1 MWPSTPDQMMMLSL
15 QPSWRRCPR
24 ARAST
29 TTSTKNQSR
38 TIIVNLLDVW
48 WGKRWIMAIPN
59 IYRGFECLHVCLPIP
74 MSLFPQGSVYKK
86 VSALDEI
93 QSTDRDNFW
102 AKAEVRKCYGK
113 TQRFYLLICSLLS
126 WHVLFHL
133 FISKMKRLAG
143 RRSAG
148 RQMRSGSVWRKNR
161 ESMMLERQTNEN
173 EVGGRKRKRS
183 TNRGEWFRVCPIYII
198 KTVYTLPFKSWGQ
211 KYIYTLN
218 QLGHI
223 DLIKSDSKDLFN
235 VTKGLFFK

>member
-48 WGKRWIMAIPN
+48 WGKRWIMSIPN

-113 TQRFYLLICSLLS
+113 TQRFYLLIWSLLS

-133 FISKMKRLAG
+133 LYQQDEKT
-143 RRSAG
+143 RRQEE
-148 RQMRSGSVWRKNR
+148 RRKAN
-161 ESMMLERQTNEN
+161 EERQRLEK
-173 EVGGRKRKRS
+173 EQREHDAREADERERS
-183 TNRGEWFRVCPIYII
+183 RREKEKEINQQRRVISCLSNLYHQN
-198 KTVYTLPFKSWGQ
+198 S
-211 KYIYTLN
+211 IYTTI
-218 QLGHI
+218 QKLGPEI
-223 DLIKSDSKDLFN
+223 YLYS
-235 VTKGLFFK
+235 

>member
-1 MWPSTPDQMMMLSL
+1 MNSKL
-15 QPSWRRCPR
+15 Q
-24 ARAST
+24 T
-29 TTSTKNQSR
+29 ETTSGLRLRWGNGTVKHNA
-38 TIIVNLLDVW
+38 II
-48 WGKRWIMAIPN
+48 
-59 IYRGFECLHVCLPIP
+59 F
-74 MSLFPQGSVYKK
+74 S
-86 VSALDEI
+86 SALCRLDTFSSI
-93 QSTDRDNFW
+93 S
-102 AKAEVRKCYGK
+102 
-113 TQRFYLLICSLLS
+113 
-126 WHVLFHL
+126 